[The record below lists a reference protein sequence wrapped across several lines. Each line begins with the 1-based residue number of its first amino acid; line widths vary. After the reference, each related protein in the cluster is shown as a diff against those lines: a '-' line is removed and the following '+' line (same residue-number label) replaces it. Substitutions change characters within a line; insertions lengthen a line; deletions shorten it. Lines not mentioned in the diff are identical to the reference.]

1 MSGPFDLFKWQAAF
15 TDWRVFW
22 EGLLTTIVVGLLALA
37 LALII
42 GIVIGVMGTSKLK
55 ILKGINRVYI
65 EFIQNTPLVI
75 QIFFLYNGL
84 PYVGLVLSVFTIGVI
99 GVGIYHSA
107 YIAEVV
113 RSGIESIPKGQMEAG
128 VSQGFTHFQAMR
140 YIILPQ
146 ALRVVLPPMA
156 NQAVS
161 LIKNTSVLAMIAGGD
176 LMYRADSWSAGNLY
190 YGPAYVITGF
200 LYFLICFLVAR
211 LAKNLEGG
219 TRKRG
224 KGINAPEVRKEESIK
239 EAAV

>member
-113 RSGIESIPKGQMEAG
+113 RSGIEAIPKGQMEAG

-200 LYFLICFLVAR
+200 LYFLICFPVAR

>member
-15 TDWRVFW
+15 TDWRVFG

-55 ILKGINRVYI
+55 LLNGINRVYV
-65 EFIQNTPLVI
+65 EFIQNAPLVI

-161 LIKNTSVLAMIAGGD
+161 FCLLYTSPSPRDATLSRMP
-176 LMYRADSWSAGNLY
+176 SSA
-190 YGPAYVITGF
+190 
-200 LYFLICFLVAR
+200 
-211 LAKNLEGG
+211 
-219 TRKRG
+219 
-224 KGINAPEVRKEESIK
+224 
-239 EAAV
+239 